1 MKYEYYYI
9 WVAGVKAGNEEY
21 PKLSLGLRIALSIL
35 TAIQVVT
42 VIFIYQKSYEL
53 GIEMSSKGK
62 RKGN

>member
-1 MKYEYYYI
+1 
-9 WVAGVKAGNEEY
+9 VKAGNEEY